1 MIHKKWSHD
10 GEKILSKKM
19 MVVSS
24 IVKADNISVRSGSNM
39 RLSISRDENR
49 ILTSKSSIPIGRE
62 KTN

>member
-1 MIHKKWSHD
+1 MTVKKSF
-10 GEKILSKKM
+10 SKKM

-49 ILTSKSSIPIGRE
+49 ILKSKSSIPIGRE
-62 KTN
+62 KTNKFQED